1 MKVIGNIK
9 HMKKETETWQNMLTM
24 VKNVKSVYQ
33 ELGRLLNNEYEKSGS
48 MLDRMVVSKGIE
60 LGKRA
65 RKIA

>member
-1 MKVIGNIK
+1 
-9 HMKKETETWQNMLTM
+9 MKKETETWQNMLTM

-33 ELGRLLNNEYEKSGS
+33 ELGRLLNNEYEKSGG